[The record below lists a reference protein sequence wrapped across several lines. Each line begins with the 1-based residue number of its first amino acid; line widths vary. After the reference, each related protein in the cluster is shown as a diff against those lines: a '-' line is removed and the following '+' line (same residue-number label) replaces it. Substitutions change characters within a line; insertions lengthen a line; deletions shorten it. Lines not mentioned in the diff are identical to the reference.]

1 LIRRLDENGD
11 IVLKGNTY
19 ASGIEEVRI
28 ELIATL
34 RMLKGEYWRDVS
46 LGVPWFE
53 SVFQKNPD
61 LSYINAILNDVI
73 ANVSGVKQVLSL
85 TTSYDTNLIS
95 AKTNAPKRQLMVTV
109 EILTTAGEQLKI
121 EELNVYS

>member
-1 LIRRLDENGD
+1 MIRRLDENGD

-19 ASGIEEVRI
+19 LTGVEEVRL
-28 ELIATL
+28 ELISTL
-34 RMLKGEYWRDVS
+34 RMFKGEYWRDVS

-95 AKTNAPKRQLMVTV
+95 AETNAPKRQLMITV
-109 EILTTAGEQLKI
+109 QILTTAGEQLKI